1 MKQLEVKRRQIEY
14 LAKAFEVILFLFIE
28 RKLGLEGSGFFLVS
42 IMLFSMLWT
51 FVGENLPDVLG
62 KMIRV
67 RKAKGQYKSI
77 RNIRWFSFLCQLV
90 LGALGT
96 IVLLSVGTVL
106 GENVF
111 QCPYSSLM
119 IWILSPLL
127 FLRGL
132 SFLLMGYCQGEG
144 SELPSVVACIL
155 RLVATYAFGIVLGT
169 VAGDYGEKVS
179 ALLKLPRYTSMYIA
193 AGWCVA
199 IVMAELVVILFLFC
213 SFLGGRRRRREK
225 EAESMKASVSFPSFL
240 SACSKNMI
248 FRALICFLE
257 MFPVVIGMM
266 MFYHREGENAP
277 LTYGT
282 YFVGY
287 FTICILFYRL
297 LNAVAVPFWG
307 KVSGFFRRDEVRL
320 GRVSFHGGIHL
331 LIALSMIL
339 SVGIS
344 AMPAQV
350 GALAGFTSPN
360 VVKIVIQGSFWI
372 VFASLGFYF
381 SRMLMRFGKNLVVLG
396 IGVLCDVVFVML
408 YKMLWSDEKM
418 GLLALMYASLIAMAI
433 YAVLLGTIAIQLIGG
448 KVDWFRIV
456 LLPALLAGAIGIIQA
471 LCVKFIG
478 EHLESL
484 FVVILIG
491 AVGFI
496 AYWCVLLLL
505 RNFSE
510 EELSVMPLGGVLL
523 GLGKMLGTF

>member
-1 MKQLEVKRRQIEY
+1 MRQLEVKRRQIEY
-14 LAKAFEVILFLFIE
+14 LAKAFEIILFLAIE

-42 IMLFSMLWT
+42 IMLFFFLWM
-51 FVGENLPDVLG
+51 FVGECLPDVLG
-62 KMIRV
+62 KMIRI

-77 RNIRWFSFLCQLV
+77 KNIRWFSFLCQIF

-96 IVLLSVGTVL
+96 VLMLSLGTVL
-106 GENVF
+106 GEKVF
-111 QCPYSSLM
+111 GCPYSSLM

-127 FLRGL
+127 FLRGM

-144 SELPSVVACIL
+144 SELPSVVACVL
-155 RLVATYAFGIVLGT
+155 RLVATYAFGVVLGT

-199 IVMAELVVILFLFC
+199 IVMAELLVILFLFF

-240 SACSKNMI
+240 GACSRNMI
-248 FRALICFLE
+248 FRSLVCFLE
-257 MFPVVIGMM
+257 LFPVTIGMM
-266 MFYHREGENAP
+266 IYYHREGESAP

-282 YFVGY
+282 YFIGY
-287 FTICILFYRL
+287 FAICILIYRL

-350 GALAGFTSPN
+350 GSLAGFTSPN
-360 VVKIVIQGSFWI
+360 VVKIVVQGSFWI

-381 SRMLMRFGKNLVVLG
+381 ARMLMRFGKNLLVMG
-396 IGVLCDVVFVML
+396 IGILSDVIFVML
-408 YKMLWSDEKM
+408 DQMRLSDEKM
-418 GLLALMYASLIAMAI
+418 GRLALMYASLISVAI
-433 YAVLLGTIAIQLIGG
+433 YAVLLGAIAIQFIGG
-448 KVDWFRIV
+448 RVDWFRIV
-456 LLPALLAGAIGIIQA
+456 LLPALLAGAIGILQA

-478 EHLESL
+478 EHLEAL
-484 FVVILIG
+484 YVVPLIG
-491 AVGFI
+491 GIGFI
-496 AYWCVLLLL
+496 GYWCVLLLL

-510 EELSVMPLGGVLL
+510 EELSVIPFGGALL
-523 GLGKMLGTF
+523 SLGKMLGTF